1 MSAACK
7 FGDILADPQ
16 IRPRWEKVRRYFFL
30 RESTYDMTRRC
41 NIHCDG
47 CYYFEGEKHLAAE
60 NRDPAAWRELM
71 AAEKARGITFAV
83 LTRAKPSSVSK
94 TGFLTLT
101 ITIALLF
108 LSIPSAENSSTAL
121 VIPTFERSG
130 F

>member
-30 RESTYDMTRRC
+30 RESTYDMTKRC

-83 LTRAKPSSVSK
+83 LAGAEPS
-94 TGFLTLT
+94 
-101 ITIALLF
+101 
-108 LSIPSAENSSTAL
+108 L
-121 VIPTFERSG
+121 VPELWA
-130 F
+130 